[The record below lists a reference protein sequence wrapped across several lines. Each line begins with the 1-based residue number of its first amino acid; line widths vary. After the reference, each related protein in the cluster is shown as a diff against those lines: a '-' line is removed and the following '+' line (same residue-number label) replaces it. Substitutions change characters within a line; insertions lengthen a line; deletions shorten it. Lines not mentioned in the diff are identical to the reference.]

1 MAYSEKQKKEILEF
15 ICDQLIEG
23 KSLRRICLD
32 SKDMPNA
39 ATIFRWMADEES
51 EYATI
56 IARARNVQADALFD
70 DMSDLV
76 NRMIDE
82 GLDPSAVRTA
92 IWAKQW
98 QAGKLKPKK
107 YGDRIENINTN
118 TNHDVKLTDPKDVDE
133 AAQAYMDMINGSKK

>member
-1 MAYSEKQKKEILEF
+1 MAKNSGSGKSYSEQEKKQILES

-23 KSLRRICLD
+23 KSLRRICMD
-32 SKDMPNA
+32 DKTMPNA
-39 ATIFRWMADEES
+39 STIFRWMADEES

-70 DMSDLV
+70 DMSDLI

-82 GLDPSAVRTA
+82 GLDPTAVKTA

-107 YGDRIENINTN
+107 YGDKIDLNHSGGINIMRL
-118 TNHDVKLTDPKDVDE
+118 DDDDMKL
-133 AAQAYMDMINGSKK
+133 

>member
-1 MAYSEKQKKEILEF
+1 MAYSDEQKKEILEF
-15 ICDQLIEG
+15 ICDELIEG

-32 SKDMPNA
+32 NKDMPNA

-70 DMSDLV
+70 DMSDLI

-82 GLDPSAVRTA
+82 GLDPTAVKTA

-107 YGDRIENINTN
+107 YGDKIDL
-118 TNHDVKLTDPKDVDE
+118 NHSGGIQIVELDKDDL
-133 AAQAYMDMINGSKK
+133 ALGGSDAIHKDT